1 MFYEIHYA
9 HFVENQNAR
18 NAKIRHTERNR
29 TIEDLLA
36 GKKTCPEE
44 TIYQFGTLDEHA
56 SVEDLVLVVTEFM
69 SEFHERFGTHVHL
82 LDWALHL
89 DESTPH
95 IHERHV
101 FDCENKYGEIAPQQE
116 KALEALGFDLPDP
129 DKPLSRRNNR
139 KITFDAACRK
149 MLFEI
154 AKRHGL
160 ELEEEAEYGSRKYL
174 EKQDFILAKQK
185 EQLTAQQNKLDELTL
200 KVSDMETLLEDVSA
214 AAYDKAVEVVTDVV
228 RTETRKEDMRMIVF
242 LLAVVLF
249 GLLFVSHRQEQR
261 QTAYMQ
267 QLQKE
272 AMPYEQE
279 INEIRSE
286 LARKQRAIN
295 TKEDASG
302 ILFGFVPASVDDFT
316 EIDKLAAE
324 HSITPVIFLDCS
336 QEKEQLTRILKKAVA
351 EGYEVVLAGLQF
363 DESILQTAD
372 EMKDLLVQI
381 DDTKSPAF
389 LLRNKVNTEENRNLL
404 NEHGYTELILYDASL
419 QAGMQENGKPYICYG
434 FFKQPAYYAD
444 YISQVVTA
452 HTMMLASFD
461 FSTIQSGTL
470 QISDVERFMT
480 LTDDRKAANE
490 LRYVDLN
497 SAFQAVADQN
507 ATRQER
513 QESYEKYEAE
523 QEKRIQ
529 ELEEEISAIYSRW
542 DEY

>member
-1 MFYEIHYA
+1 M
-9 HFVENQNAR
+9 
-18 NAKIRHTERNR
+18 K
-29 TIEDLLA
+29 
-36 GKKTCPEE
+36 
-44 TIYQFGTLDEHA
+44 
-56 SVEDLVLVVTEFM
+56 S
-69 SEFHERFGTHVHL
+69 
-82 LDWALHL
+82 
-89 DESTPH
+89 
-95 IHERHV
+95 
-101 FDCENKYGEIAPQQE
+101 
-116 KALEALGFDLPDP
+116 KAL
-129 DKPLSRRNNR
+129 S
-139 KITFDAACRK
+139 I
-149 MLFEI
+149 
-154 AKRHGL
+154 
-160 ELEEEAEYGSRKYL
+160 
-174 EKQDFILAKQK
+174 
-185 EQLTAQQNKLDELTL
+185 
-200 KVSDMETLLEDVSA
+200 
-214 AAYDKAVEVVTDVV
+214 VVL
-228 RTETRKEDMRMIVF
+228 
-242 LLAVVLF
+242 LLAVALF

-272 AMPYEQE
+272 AVPCKQE
-279 INEIRSE
+279 INDIRSE
-286 LARKQRAIN
+286 LAQKQHAIN

-302 ILFGFVPASVDDFT
+302 ILFGFVPTSADDFT

-324 HSITPVIFLDCS
+324 HSITPVILLDCS
-336 QEKEQLTRILKKAVA
+336 QEKEQLAQILEKAVA
-351 EGYEVVLAGLQF
+351 KDYEVVLAGLQF

-372 EMKDLLVQI
+372 EMKDLLAQM

-389 LLRNKVNTEENRNLL
+389 LLRNNANTEETRNLL

-419 QAGMQENGKPYICYG
+419 QAGMQENGKPYIFYG
-434 FFKQPAYYAD
+434 FFKQPVYYPD

-480 LTDDRKAANE
+480 LADDRKAANE

-507 ATRQER
+507 ATQQER

-529 ELEEEISAIYSRW
+529 ELEEKISEIYSRW